1 MSKKFFICKTISI
14 IIFIVL
20 SGSLIGCKGILDKP
34 ALKITNYTLEY
45 EPPAVNLRKPMLPVH
60 LKIER
65 FASAPEYRTKKIIY
79 RNKANVR
86 NSYNYHSWSAYPSD
100 IVGYLLLRDL
110 SRSGLFKTV
119 TGFTDMSIAPAY
131 TINGI
136 LEEFYEKDDSDM
148 HMAVASVDVIMVSC
162 KEKNA
167 INRTILQ
174 KNYKAETPCT
184 EKTPEGTA
192 SAMSMSV
199 ENISKRIMDDI
210 YSILESAI

>member
-1 MSKKFFICKTISI
+1 MNKNFCICNTISI

-45 EPPAVNLRKPMLPVH
+45 EPPDLNSGKSMLPVH

-65 FASAPEYRTKKIIY
+65 FTSAPEYRTKKIIY

-100 IVGYLLLRDL
+100 IVGYLLLRDF

-119 TGFTDMSIAPAY
+119 TGFTDMNIAPAY
-131 TINGI
+131 IINGI
-136 LEEFYEKDDSDM
+136 LEEFYEKGDSDM
-148 HMAVASVDVIMVSC
+148 RMAVASVDVIMVSC
-162 KEKNA
+162 KEKDV
-167 INRTILQ
+167 INGTILQ
-174 KNYKAETPCT
+174 KNYKAETPCI
-184 EKTPEGTA
+184 EKTPEGLA
-192 SAMSMSV
+192 SAMSVSV